1 MAESEQ
7 YKIFLSKAM
16 TLCASRE
23 MCSSDIKKKLELWGL
38 DRIQSENIIER
49 LVSEKFI
56 DDSRYATAF
65 VKDKF
70 RYNKWGK
77 MKITA
82 NLRMKNIP
90 GDIIKQALDTI
101 DQDTYYDSIMTLIM
115 AHKKSVRA
123 KNHYDLKA
131 KLLRY
136 GLSKGFESNILYDV
150 INKIEQEE

>member
-1 MAESEQ
+1 MAEPKQ
-7 YKIFLSKAM
+7 YKVFLSKAM
-16 TLCASRE
+16 ALSASRE
-23 MCSSDIKKKLELWGL
+23 MCSSDIKKKLEVWGMDEL
-38 DRIQSENIIER
+38 QSESIIDQ
-49 LVSEKFI
+49 LKSEKFI
-56 DDSRYATAF
+56 DDSRFASAF

-82 NLRMKNIP
+82 HLRMKNIAS
-90 GDIIKQALDTI
+90 DIISQSLDTI
-101 DQDTYYDSIMTLIM
+101 DQETYYESIRTIIV

-123 KNHYDLKA
+123 KNPYDLKA

-150 INKIEQEE
+150 INSIEPE